1 MKKVALVLFV
11 TFSIVSCISSTEDD
25 KIIFDRDIKTIEKF
39 VAENPITTV
48 KEFVDPALGILLQW
62 QEDSKSGIKAAV
74 GDSVKV
80 NYTGKLVNNNVFDT
94 SIETIA
100 KQFGIY
106 NAQRTYEPLSYVHG
120 VGRVIVG
127 FDYAVASMQKGDKLR
142 VLIPSFFGYGNAPQ
156 GVIPANSV
164 LVFDLELV
172 DVKPK
177 TNPQ

>member
-1 MKKVALVLFV
+1 MKKVALALFAA
-11 TFSIVSCISSTEDD
+11 FSLFSCISSMEDE
-25 KIIFDRDIKTIEKF
+25 KIIFDRDLKTIEKY

-62 QEDSKSGIKAAV
+62 QEDSNSGIKVAV

-80 NYTGKLVNNNVFDT
+80 NYTGKLVNNIVFDT
-94 SIETIA
+94 SIESIA
-100 KQFGIY
+100 KQSSIY
-106 NAQRTYEPLSYVHG
+106 NAQRSYEPLSYVHG

-127 FDYAVASMQKGDKLR
+127 FDYAVSSMQKGDKVR
-142 VLIPSFFGYGNAPQ
+142 VLIPSFFGYGRNPTGA
-156 GVIPANSV
+156 IPANSV
-164 LVFDLELV
+164 LIFELELV